1 MVRRGLG
8 LGLGLGLTLT
18 LTPAPTLTLTLSL
31 TLTLT
36 RYGEDGRERVL
47 NEPGAVGTRVAR
59 SYLRF
64 GQMELFTQRGE
75 LPLLQAR

>member
-1 MVRRGLG
+1 MGQGSPSSRSGPSPFGHPLASKGRRPGDLRRSRLTGTARTARARSQRAGRRGHG
-8 LGLGLGLTLT
+8 
-18 LTPAPTLTLTLSL
+18 
-31 TLTLT
+31 
-36 RYGEDGRERVL
+36 
-47 NEPGAVGTRVAR
+47 VAR